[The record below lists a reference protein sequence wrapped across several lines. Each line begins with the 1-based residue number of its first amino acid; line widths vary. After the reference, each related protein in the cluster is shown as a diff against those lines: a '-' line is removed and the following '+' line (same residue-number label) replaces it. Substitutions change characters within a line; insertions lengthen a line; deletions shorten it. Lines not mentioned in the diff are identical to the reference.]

1 MNMSFTKRQFV
12 DAAFQE
18 AGLASY
24 IFSLTPD
31 QLQSAL
37 LRLDGMMAT
46 WEGKSIL
53 IAWPFA
59 TSPEDSDLDTETNA
73 PLDANEA
80 IYLNLA
86 IRIAPMFGKT
96 LSNDTQKNARQAYNQ
111 LLGQFTKSK
120 AKQLPTTLTRGAGS
134 KYWDLFN
141 DPFVWVENTNGTNT
155 SP

>member
-1 MNMSFTKRQFV
+1 MSYTKRQFIE
-12 DAAFQE
+12 AAFEE

-24 IFSLTPD
+24 IFILTPD

-37 LRLDGMMAT
+37 RRLDGMMAT

-59 TSPEDSDLDTETNA
+59 TSPEDSELDTETNA

-86 IRIAPMFGKT
+86 PRVAPMFGKT
-96 LSNDTQKNARQAYNQ
+96 LSNDTQKNGRQAYNQ
-111 LLGQFTKSK
+111 LLGQFTKAK
-120 AKQLPTTLTRGAGS
+120 AKKLPTTLTRGQGS
-134 KYWDLFN
+134 KYWELTN
-141 DPFVWVENTNGTNT
+141 DPFILAEVDDGTNT
-155 SP
+155 SS

>member
-1 MNMSFTKRQFV
+1 MSYTKRQFIE
-12 DAAFQE
+12 AAFEE

-37 LRLDGMMAT
+37 RRLDGMMAT
-46 WEGKSIL
+46 WEGKTIL
-53 IAWPFA
+53 IAWPFPA
-59 TSPEDSDLDTETNA
+59 SPEDSDLDTETNA

-86 IRIAPMFGKT
+86 PRVAPMFGKT

-111 LLGQFTKSK
+111 LLGQFTKAG
-120 AKQLPTTLTRGAGS
+120 AKKLPTTLTRGQGS
-134 KYWDLFN
+134 KYWQFTN
-141 DPFVWVENTNGTNT
+141 DPFILAEVDDGTNT
-155 SP
+155 SS